1 MHSARLHVSRRAD
14 AHTPFVVYVP
24 TSSRAGHVAAFT
36 ETMAT
41 GKPVYQTQDMR
52 LRTRSGE
59 WIWFRNSFTHC
70 GLRWHAMLRN
80 LSEAKRVEVRA
91 NRMMFLP
98 MPAAMLTRACAPA
111 AARRRRRCAT
121 SWRRRVTTRARL

>member
-1 MHSARLHVSRRAD
+1 
-14 AHTPFVVYVP
+14 
-24 TSSRAGHVAAFT
+24 
-36 ETMAT
+36 MAT

-91 NRMMFLP
+91 AALTVVRSMLPAHACVRSCCCAAQASLRDFLATTSHDARTP
-98 MPAAMLTRACAPA
+98 LSSIQARALTRVRTC
-111 AARRRRRCAT
+111 
-121 SWRRRVTTRARL
+121 